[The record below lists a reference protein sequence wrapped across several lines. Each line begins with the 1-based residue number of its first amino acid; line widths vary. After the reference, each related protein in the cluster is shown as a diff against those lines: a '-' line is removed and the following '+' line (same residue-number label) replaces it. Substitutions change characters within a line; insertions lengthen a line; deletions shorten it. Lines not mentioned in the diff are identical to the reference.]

1 MRAQE
6 LGGLVCIVTGA
17 SKGLGRR
24 IAQSF
29 WIAGANLI
37 LVARSEEDLLKCID
51 QLPAR
56 VEQKVVPVAIDL
68 SERGACARVIHKAR
82 DQFGK
87 LDVLVNNA
95 AVQGPIG
102 PFIENDLS
110 AWEYTVSL
118 NLLSVVS
125 MCQHAVP
132 LMLEKGGGK
141 IVNISGGGATGPR
154 PMFSAYAASKA
165 AVIRF
170 SETLAEEM
178 KDKGIYVNCVAPGLL
193 NTSLQEAII
202 ESGQEKAGQ
211 REFDQALNGKRV
223 GEANMERASSL
234 CTFLASPVSDQISGK
249 LISAVWDPWETL
261 PSHLSDLQ
269 QTDVYTLRR
278 IVPIDRAL
286 KWGDR

>member
-1 MRAQE
+1 
-6 LGGLVCIVTGA
+6 
-17 SKGLGRR
+17 
-24 IAQSF
+24 
-29 WIAGANLI
+29 
-37 LVARSEEDLLKCID
+37 
-51 QLPAR
+51 
-56 VEQKVVPVAIDL
+56 
-68 SERGACARVIHKAR
+68 
-82 DQFGK
+82 
-87 LDVLVNNA
+87 
-95 AVQGPIG
+95 
-102 PFIENDLS
+102 
-110 AWEYTVSL
+110 
-118 NLLSVVS
+118 
-125 MCQHAVP
+125 
-132 LMLEKGGGK
+132 
-141 IVNISGGGATGPR
+141 
-154 PMFSAYAASKA
+154 
-165 AVIRF
+165 
-170 SETLAEEM
+170 
-178 KDKGIYVNCVAPGLL
+178 L